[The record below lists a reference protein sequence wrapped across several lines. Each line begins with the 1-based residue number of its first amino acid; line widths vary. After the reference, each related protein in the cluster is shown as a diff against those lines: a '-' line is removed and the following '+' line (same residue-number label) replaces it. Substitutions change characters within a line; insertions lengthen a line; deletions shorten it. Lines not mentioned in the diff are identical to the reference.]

1 MAKKEKYLVSPDINN
16 KSLITKL
23 NGFDEKGDKI
33 ISKVINEKALTIFLN
48 NQEIVTLMSISDHCL
63 LYTSDAADE

>member
-1 MAKKEKYLVSPDINN
+1 MAKKEKYLVSPDITN

-23 NGFDEKGDKI
+23 NGFDEKGNKI

-48 NQEIVTLMSISDHCL
+48 NQG
-63 LYTSDAADE
+63 